1 MSLFRDQI
9 IISDR
14 ICIGKKKMQSPIKTD
29 SKLFL
34 CPKCRKTW
42 EWERNSNGI
51 KKLLKYDHI
60 PRYGKKKQVCRDCE

>member
-14 ICIGKKKMQSPIKTD
+14 ICVGKRKIQSPIKTD
-29 SKLFL
+29 SKLLL

-51 KKLLKYDHI
+51 KKTA
-60 PRYGKKKQVCRDCE
+60 